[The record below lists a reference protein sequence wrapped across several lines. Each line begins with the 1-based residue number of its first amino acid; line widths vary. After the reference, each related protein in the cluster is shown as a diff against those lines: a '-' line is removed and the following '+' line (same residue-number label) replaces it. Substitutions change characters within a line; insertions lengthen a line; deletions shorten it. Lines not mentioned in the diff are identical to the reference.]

1 MLKLA
6 FSAGGVEQ
14 RAQRGVRFKTHE
26 TNKMI
31 WKMIALVFV
40 GFFIFVLGLWLGS
53 IQSEWAK
60 PEYKDAV
67 AYLTMIGGW
76 VSGIATS
83 LAVVI
88 SLYATYQASQSNVEN
103 VQLSLEV
110 IPAINKNDI
119 GTSIIVKNMKPVTV
133 HILKVF
139 IAIDGSKVSADISF
153 LKRGGYPIPHALYQ
167 LGEKWEFA
175 FYTHY
180 SPQWAAIFSKLE
192 SGGGLTFK
200 KGFFIIESAMKQ
212 YRLKMPNDFLNL
224 LRERYETFEAEKEE
238 NKRTF

>member
-1 MLKLA
+1 
-6 FSAGGVEQ
+6 
-14 RAQRGVRFKTHE
+14 
-26 TNKMI
+26 MI
-31 WKMIALVFV
+31 WKIISLVLV

-53 IQSEWAK
+53 IQAEWAK
-60 PEYKDAV
+60 PENKDAV
-67 AYLTMIGGW
+67 AYLAMIGGW

-83 LAVVI
+83 VAVII
-88 SLYATYQASQSNVEN
+88 SLYATYQSSQSNAEN
-103 VQLSLEV
+103 IQVSYEV
-110 IPAINKNDI
+110 FPAIEKKDI
-119 GTSIIVKNMKPVTV
+119 GTNIIVKNVRPVTV

-180 SPQWAAIFSKLE
+180 SPQWATIFSKLE
-192 SGGGLTFK
+192 SGGELTFK

-212 YRLKMPNDFLNL
+212 YRLKMPSDFLNL
-224 LRERYETFEAEKEE
+224 LRTRYETFETEKEE
-238 NKRTF
+238 NKLTF